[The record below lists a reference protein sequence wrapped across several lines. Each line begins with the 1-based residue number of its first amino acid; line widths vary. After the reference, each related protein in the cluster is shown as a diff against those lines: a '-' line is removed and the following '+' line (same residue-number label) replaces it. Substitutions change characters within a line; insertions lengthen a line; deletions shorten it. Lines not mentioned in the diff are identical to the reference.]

1 MDALHNMSGV
11 VHDLLRD
18 AAHVDAG
25 AAERALLADGDLGA
39 CGATGLSR
47 RWRRKLCVDA
57 AFRTMRRRAARRGD
71 AARAGADDQV
81 VEVPASVATGE
92 FAVAATA

>member
-1 MDALHNMSGV
+1 MHALHDVRRV

-39 CGATGLSR
+39 VRRGSSR
-47 RWRRKLCVDA
+47 GRDA
-57 AFRTMRRRAARRGD
+57 AA
-71 AARAGADDQV
+71 AGADDEV
-81 VEVPASVATGE
+81 VEVPV
-92 FAVAATA
+92 

>member
-1 MDALHNMSGV
+1 MRSRLTILKRSVPEEVEEARDRFDV
-11 VHDLLRD
+11 V
-18 AAHVDAG
+18 
-25 AAERALLADGDLGA
+25 AAEVADEKLGTVR
-39 CGATGLSR
+39 G
-47 RWRRKLCVDA
+47 
-57 AFRTMRRRAARRGD
+57 RAARRGD

>member
-1 MDALHNMSGV
+1 MDALHDVRRV
-11 VHDLLRD
+11 VHDLLRH

-25 AAERALLADGDLGA
+25 AAERALLADGDLGSVR
-39 CGATGLSR
+39 G
-47 RWRRKLCVDA
+47 
-57 AFRTMRRRAARRGD
+57 RAARRGD
-71 AARAGADDQV
+71 AARAGADDEV

>member
-1 MDALHNMSGV
+1 MDALHDVRGV
-11 VHDLLRD
+11 VHDLLRH

-25 AAERALLADGDLGA
+25 AAERALLADRYFGTVRG
-39 CGATGLSR
+39 
-47 RWRRKLCVDA
+47 
-57 AFRTMRRRAARRGD
+57 RAARRGD